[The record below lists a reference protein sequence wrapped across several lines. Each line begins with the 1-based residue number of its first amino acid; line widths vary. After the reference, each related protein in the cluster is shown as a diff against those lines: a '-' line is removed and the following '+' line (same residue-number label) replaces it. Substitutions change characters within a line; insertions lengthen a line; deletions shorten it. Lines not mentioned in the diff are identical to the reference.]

1 MRKKNTSTSSIS
13 AGHTMGIDLGDRFS
27 HVHVVDAVGGGVFD
41 GRVPMSPASVESF
54 LKSLPRLRVA
64 MEVGTHSSWVACI
77 AAATGHEVIVANP
90 RKVRLIGQNTRKSD
104 RADAER
110 LARLAR
116 MDPALL
122 GPITH
127 RDVQAQRD
135 LAVVR
140 SRDALVQSRTMLVN
154 RVRGTLKS
162 FGLHPAKCSTANFAK
177 KLAADV
183 PDELKPAILPL
194 LEILFE
200 LNLRIACFDR
210 EVERLSEEQ
219 YPVVQ
224 GLREIAGV
232 GPITALAYVLTVDNP
247 RRFAKSRDV
256 AAYLGLVPRQR
267 QSGERDPQMHIT
279 KTGSTLM
286 RRLLVSAA
294 HYIIGPFGKDCDL
307 RRFGLALAARGG
319 AAGKKRAIVAVARK
333 LAVVMHRLWS
343 SGEVY
348 DPNRNRRGE
357 TRNQPAAA

>member
-1 MRKKNTSTSSIS
+1 MGKTPSTSSIA
-13 AGHTMGIDLGDRFS
+13 AGQTMGVDLGDRFS
-27 HVHVVDAVGGGVFD
+27 HVCVLDAVAETMYD
-41 GRVPMSPASVESF
+41 GRVSMSRESVESF
-54 LKSLPRLRVA
+54 FKSLPRLRVA
-64 MEVGTHSSWVACI
+64 MEAGTHSSWVARI
-77 AAATGHEVIVANP
+77 AATAGHEVIVANP
-90 RKVRLIGQNTRKSD
+90 RKVRLIGQNTRKND

-127 RDVQAQRD
+127 RDEQTQRD
-135 LAVVR
+135 LVVIR

-162 FGLHPAKCSTANFAK
+162 FGLRPARCSTANFAK
-177 KLAADV
+177 NLAAELT
-183 PDELKPAILPL
+183 DELKPGILPL

-200 LNLRIACFDR
+200 LNLRIERFDR
-210 EVERLSEEQ
+210 EIERLSEER
-219 YPVVQ
+219 YPVVR

-247 RRFAKSRDV
+247 RRFTKSRDV

-267 QSGERDPQMHIT
+267 QSGERDPQMHIS
-279 KTGSTLM
+279 KTGDSLV

-294 HYIIGPFGKDCDL
+294 HYILGPFGKDCDL
-307 RRFGLALAARGG
+307 RRFGLGLAARGG

-333 LAVVMHRLWS
+333 LAVVLHRLWS
-343 SGEVY
+343 TGEVY
-348 DPNRNRRGE
+348 DPNRNRRSEAG
-357 TRNQPAAA
+357 RQPAAA